1 MLTQHR
7 SQLTKRKTLRLL
19 DELES
24 AEDGAAKSLYIPSGQ
39 HRSDIHSSITSNIE
53 DAPADAIDTIAKSK
67 TGAVLFWGKEHKCLI
82 LPPFPLKESHTSAGY
97 DIAPLRSF
105 LTQELKVALLLVR
118 LGEYAVG
125 VFDGENLVSSKVGT
139 GLVHSREKKGGTSQR
154 RFQRHREKQMEYF
167 FERVCGHARE
177 HLEPQLRQLDHL
189 LYGGERSTI
198 LSFRKQC
205 SFLQK
210 FDDRT
215 LDWLLDVRHPKQ
227 ATLKQAII
235 QAWSS
240 TVTQWEEN

>member
-1 MLTQHR
+1 MLTQQR
-7 SQLTKRKTLRLL
+7 SQVTKRKTLHLL

-24 AEDGAAKSLYIPSGQ
+24 AKDGVAKSLYLASGQ
-39 HRSDIHSSITSNIE
+39 PRPDIHPLITSTIE
-53 DAPADAIDTIAKSK
+53 DAPTDALDTIAKSK
-67 TGAVLFWGKEHKCLI
+67 TGSALFWGEEHKCLI
-82 LPPFPLKESHTSAGY
+82 LPPFPLQESHTSTGY
-97 DIAPLRSF
+97 NVDPLRSF
-105 LTQELKVALLLVR
+105 LTQELKVALVLVR

-177 HLEPQLRQLDHL
+177 HLEPHLRHLDYV

-198 LSFRKQC
+198 LPFRKQC

-215 LDWLLDVRHPKQ
+215 LEWLLDVRHPKQ
-227 ATLKQAII
+227 ATLKHAII

-240 TVTQWEEN
+240 TVLQWQES

>member
-1 MLTQHR
+1 MLTSKQ
-7 SQLTKRKTLRLL
+7 SQLTKRKTLQLL
-19 DELES
+19 DEVES
-24 AEDGAAKSLYIPSGQ
+24 AKDGAAKSLYMPSGQ
-39 HRSDIHSSITSNIE
+39 PRSDIHSLITSNIE

-67 TGAVLFWGKEHKCLI
+67 TGAALFWGQEHRCLI
-82 LPPFPLKESHTSAGY
+82 LPPFPLQESHTSTGY
-97 DIAPLRSF
+97 YVEPMRSF

-167 FERVCGHARE
+167 FTRVCGHARE
-177 HLEPQLRQLDHL
+177 HLEPHILDL
-189 LYGGERSTI
+189 NYVLYGGERSTI

-240 TVTQWEEN
+240 TVIQWQGS

>member
-7 SQLTKRKTLRLL
+7 SQLTKQKTLQLL
-19 DELES
+19 DELEP
-24 AEDGAAKSLYIPSGQ
+24 AEGGAAKSLYIPSGQ
-39 HRSDIHSSITSNIE
+39 SRSDIQSLVTLSIE
-53 DAPADAIDTIAKSK
+53 DAPADAIDLTAKSR
-67 TGAVLFWGKEHKCLI
+67 TGAALFWGEQHKCLI
-82 LPPFPLKESHTSAGY
+82 LPPFPLQESHTSAGY
-97 DIAPLRSF
+97 NVDPLRSF
-105 LTQELKVALLLVR
+105 LTHELKVALILVR
-118 LGEYAVG
+118 LGAYAVG
-125 VFDGENLVSSKVGT
+125 VFNGERTVSSKVGT

-177 HLEPQLRQLDHL
+177 HLEPHLRQLDYV
-189 LYGGERSTI
+189 LYGGERNTI

-215 LDWLLDVRHPKQ
+215 LEWLLDVRHPKQ

-240 TVTQWEEN
+240 TVIQWQES